1 MNLDL
6 IERRGRLTY
15 MIDGIT
21 PLVMEGNFRLSVD
34 LKYIEARKV
43 RGRNRW
49 LLCRREN
56 AIQFVERREWEK

>member
-6 IERRGRLTY
+6 IERRGRMTY
-15 MIDGIT
+15 TNDGIT
-21 PLVMEGNFRLSVD
+21 PVVMEGNFRLSVD
-34 LKYIEARKV
+34 GRYIEARNI

-56 AIQFVERREWEK
+56 AIQFIEKREWEK